1 MSRGPGIFGL
11 LLFIAVLAAGCAG
24 TVTGDGDG
32 TNPSIAEVDGQ
43 VRFDTFGWQ
52 TDFTNHSVPLEE
64 FFSGGPPRDGI
75 PPIDAPR
82 FVQIGDEEIDDREPV
97 ISIRVGDTARAYPIQ
112 ILIWHEIVNDRIG
125 DLKLAVT
132 FCPLC
137 QTSVA
142 FNRMVDGREL
152 TFGTTGNL
160 RKSDLVMWDRQT
172 ESWWQQFSGEAIV
185 GDLTGARLEIIP
197 SQLISFGE
205 FRERF
210 PDGDVLS
217 RETGHA
223 RDYGSNPYRGYDSL
237 NERPFLLDE
246 EVDGRLPPKQRVVTV
261 ERGDSF
267 VVYPLNRLEEATV
280 VNDAIEDLSTLIW
293 FRPGAASALGAPAI
307 AEGDQVGTGL
317 VYERTVKGRTLTFAA
332 AGPDTLRDEET
343 GSIWNQNGRA
353 TDGPLKGTRL
363 SEVAHDT
370 PFWFAV
376 AAFRPDARIYG
387 AKDTR

>member
-1 MSRGPGIFGL
+1 VLIVAAFG
-11 LLFIAVLAAGCAG
+11 AGCAG
-24 TVTGDGDG
+24 ASSAGDSGHDAGVNSSTDEIAGDV
-32 TNPSIAEVDGQ
+32 S
-43 VRFDTFGWQ
+43 FDTFGWQ
-52 TDFTNHSVPLEE
+52 TDFTTHSVELSE
-64 FFSGGPPRDGI
+64 FISGGPPRDGI
-75 PPIDAPR
+75 PPIDTPR
-82 FVQIGDEEIDDREPV
+82 FKSVGEEQIDDREPV
-97 ISIRVGDTARAYPIQ
+97 ISVRVGDMARAYPIQ
-112 ILIWHEIVNDRIG
+112 ILIWHEIVNDQIG

-142 FNRMVDGREL
+142 FNRVVDGREL

-185 GDLTGARLEIIP
+185 GEQTGTRLEVIP

-217 RETGHA
+217 RETGHE
-223 RDYGSNPYRGYDSL
+223 RQYGSNPYRGYDSL

-246 EVDGRLPPKQRVVTV
+246 EVDGRLPPKQRVVTL
-261 ERGDSF
+261 ERGKSF
-267 VVYPLNRLEEATV
+267 VVYPLNRLEEVEVA
-280 VNDAIEDLSTLIW
+280 NDEVEDLSVVLW
-293 FRPGAASALGAPAI
+293 FRPGAASALGTPEI

-317 VYERTVKGRTLTFAA
+317 VYDRKLGGRTLTFTQKGA
-332 AGPDTLRDEET
+332 DTLRDEQT
-343 GSIWNQNGRA
+343 GSTWDQNGTA
-353 TDGPLKGTRL
+353 TAGPLKGEQL
-363 SEVAHDT
+363 KEVAHDI

-376 AAFRPDARIYG
+376 AAFRPDARIY
-387 AKDTR
+387 RP